1 MVSEGLLLDP
11 FSDEVQSLSNMAF
24 GLKGHTPVVRNP
36 EVMLEIVKPC
46 DQASANKAEN

>member
-24 GLKGHTPVVRNP
+24 GLQGRSTKPRSDVRNCHA
-36 EVMLEIVKPC
+36 L
-46 DQASANKAEN
+46 

>member
-24 GLKGHTPVVRNP
+24 GLRDI
-36 EVMLEIVKPC
+36 LL
-46 DQASANKAEN
+46 